1 MRECSICFE
10 GFKNGV
16 KCFGSCSL
24 LICIGCFNKI
34 LNINEVQDICMI
46 CPQCRHLSVKGLDNK
61 FSKYVS
67 NNKKCLKRIV
77 ILLEQRLEQK
87 SKNEVD
93 NTWEQFN
100 IDLDT
105 HIHEHLINLTP
116 EQLAE
121 ITGVEYNI
129 T

>member
-1 MRECSICFE
+1 MRECVICME

-24 LICIGCFNKI
+24 VICIGCFNKI

-77 ILLEQRLEQK
+77 YLLENHIDNESKRMLE
-87 SKNEVD
+87 
-93 NTWEQFN
+93 NTWEAFN
-100 IDLDT
+100 TRVNEQIWL
-105 HIHEHLINLTP
+105 HLTP
-116 EQLAE
+116 DQLAD
-121 ITGVEYNI
+121 ITYAE

>member
-1 MRECSICFE
+1 MKECVICME
-10 GFKNGV
+10 GYKNGV

-24 LICIGCFNKI
+24 EVCIGCFNKI

-77 ILLEQRLEQK
+77 SLLEDRLDRK
-87 SKNEVD
+87 SKYV
-93 NTWEQFN
+93 
-100 IDLDT
+100 LD
-105 HIHEHLINLTP
+105 ISWANFSAEHLIGLTP
-116 EQLAE
+116 GQLYE
-121 ITGVEYNI
+121 LTEGDYDNVP

>member
-1 MRECSICFE
+1 MRECVICME

-24 LICIGCFNKI
+24 VICIGCFNKI

-77 ILLEQRLEQK
+77 FLLEQCIDNESKRMLE
-87 SKNEVD
+87 
-93 NTWEQFN
+93 NTWEAFN
-100 IDLDT
+100 TRVNEQIWL
-105 HIHEHLINLTP
+105 HLTP
-116 EQLAE
+116 DQLAD
-121 ITGVEYNI
+121 ITYAES
-129 T
+129 

>member
-1 MRECSICFE
+1 MRECVICME

-24 LICIGCFNKI
+24 VICIGCFNKI

-77 ILLEQRLEQK
+77 YLLENHIDNESKRMLE
-87 SKNEVD
+87 
-93 NTWEQFN
+93 NTWEAFN
-100 IDLDT
+100 TRVNEQIWL
-105 HIHEHLINLTP
+105 HLTP
-116 EQLAE
+116 DQLAD
-121 ITGVEYNI
+121 ITYDES
-129 T
+129 

>member
-1 MRECSICFE
+1 VCFE
-10 GFKNGV
+10 GYKNGV

-24 LICIGCFNKI
+24 EICLSCFNKI

-77 ILLEQRLEQK
+77 FLLEQCIDNESKRMLE
-87 SKNEVD
+87 
-93 NTWEQFN
+93 NTWEAFN
-100 IDLDT
+100 TRVNEQIWL
-105 HIHEHLINLTP
+105 HLTP
-116 EQLAE
+116 DQLAD
-121 ITGVEYNI
+121 ITYAES
-129 T
+129 

>member
-1 MRECSICFE
+1 MFDCYSTTH
-10 GFKNGV
+10 
-16 KCFGSCSL
+16 
-24 LICIGCFNKI
+24 NKI

-116 EQLAE
+116 GQLAE